1 MFRLSEKLARL
12 EDRISDRWGKKLE
25 RFWDRRKG
33 QWKLYLPLV
42 LCGWYFYGMLVNSIH
57 LGIRSTFNATSE
69 PVGSIWVV
77 NPIRNLLAVFTPTG
91 LGVTACGVILFCLFT
106 KKGYTWFSGYK
117 FTRDKRGFD
126 ILPDGTHGTSG
137 FMTKKEQEKI
147 LLTGS
152 IEELSGTLLGKLK
165 DDPDDDDKYAEYVTL
180 RPNSGLTEHIL
191 VYGSTGSGKTQGF
204 VKPFILQCA
213 AKRNHRESL
222 ICVDPKGEV
231 YESMAGYLREQG
243 FEVRMFNLLDME
255 NSDAWNCLSG
265 IEKDKDLVQS
275 IAEVIIKNTSNANE
289 RQDFWEKAELN
300 LLMALMHYVAR
311 QTIPG
316 TNQLLPIQQRSLGA
330 IYRILSNESFADL
343 ERRFEAL
350 PKDHPALPPYGIFK
364 LANRQIWGNI
374 AIGLGNRLSVFQNPL
389 VDKIT
394 SYNEI
399 DLTLPGQKPCAYFC
413 CISAQDSSL
422 EFLSSLFFSQLFSRL
437 IEYGRRH
444 GSHGRLPMT
453 VNVCLEEFCNIGK
466 LNDFKRVL
474 NFCRGSG
481 IFCQLIVQSIPQLQ
495 DRYPKTEWEELIGCT
510 DIQICLGCNDVDTAT
525 YISKKC
531 GMVTIRVENNQMP
544 MQPLFS
550 PIYNTTRPYSQ
561 TKSNTQR
568 ALMLPDEIMR
578 MDNRESLVLL
588 RGQKPLKLYKI
599 RPDEHPSFQHLR
611 DVRVSD
617 YVPEW
622 RRKEEA
628 VKAAAVPSDT
638 PAPPEGQPSPAPE
651 PPPRSQ
657 SDLPAEQAGA
667 KRAPEQ
673 STPPPQSGR
682 QEFDYGLLDPEPE
695 GTADIDAPYGA
706 FDLIETLPEDV
717 GGPLKKS
724 GGA

>member
-667 KRAPEQ
+667 KRATEQ

-717 GGPLKKS
+717 GGP
-724 GGA
+724 